1 MLKCLQRSCDFPVTV
16 QDEDAH
22 ICLPYLEANVAAGAK
37 GREYTCKQVKIIVF
51 CRDLD
56 WLRKWRESL
65 ANEKAKQC
73 VPFTDNLSD
82 SF

>member
-37 GREYTCKQVKIIVF
+37 GREIHMQASQNYCF
-51 CRDLD
+51 
-56 WLRKWRESL
+56 
-65 ANEKAKQC
+65 
-73 VPFTDNLSD
+73 LS
-82 SF
+82 